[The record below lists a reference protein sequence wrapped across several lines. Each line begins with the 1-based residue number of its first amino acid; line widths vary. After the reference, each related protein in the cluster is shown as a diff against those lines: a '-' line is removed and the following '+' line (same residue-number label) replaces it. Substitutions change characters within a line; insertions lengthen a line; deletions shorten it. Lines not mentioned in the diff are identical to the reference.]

1 MSAPVTGFG
10 VIVAVCCALF
20 LHQDSPPAMGDL
32 ASRVRAVEEEFTQ
45 SYQKDDAF
53 GVRVPEF
60 QDRMLKLASEKID
73 HAASG
78 DALIW
83 VVAHGQFSAQAPL
96 AMKRAAQAA
105 DLLVKHHIEHLEL
118 SWACLWIPYITEP
131 PEKSADLLRAI
142 RMKSPHDVVR
152 AEATFALAE
161 VLSTRG
167 NTTLDHSSREGLY
180 KEAEGYLEEVRKEYS
195 DLRLRE
201 RADRYGDR
209 ADRLLYEIRNLSVG
223 RRAPQLEGETLNGK
237 TLRLSDYRDRV
248 VLLVFNKTGCPGC
261 VALYP
266 FERAISKR
274 LIDRPFAIVGVYA
287 GEEKDLAPTRTLL
300 AEHRVEWPVVWSA
313 GMPGKSVIDSR
324 WNIHSFPTLYL
335 IDADGVIRMKSFGS
349 PGEKILETAVDAL
362 VKEAEARPKTP

>member
-1 MSAPVTGFG
+1 
-10 VIVAVCCALF
+10 
-20 LHQDSPPAMGDL
+20 MGDL
-32 ASRVRAVEEEFTQ
+32 ASRERAIEEEFTR
-45 SYQKDDAF
+45 SYQKNRDAVA
-53 GVRVPEF
+53 VRVPEF

-73 HAASG
+73 HAASR

-83 VVAHGQFSAQAPL
+83 VVAHGQFSAEAPL

-105 DLLVKHHIEHLEL
+105 DLLVQHHIEHSEL
-118 SWACLWIPYITEP
+118 SWACIWIHYITDP
-131 PEKSADLLRAI
+131 PEKSVDLLRAI

-167 NTTLDHSSREGLY
+167 NATLDRSSREGLY
-180 KEAEGYLEEVRKEYS
+180 KEAEGYLEEVRNKYS

-201 RADRYGDR
+201 RADRYGER
-209 ADRLLYEIRNLSVG
+209 ADRLLYEIRNLSAG
-223 RRAPQLEGETLNGK
+223 RRAPQLEGGTLDGK
-237 TLRLSDYRDRV
+237 TLRLSDYRGRV

-274 LIDRPFAIVGVYA
+274 LIDRPFAIIGVHA
-287 GEEKDLAPTRTLL
+287 GEEKHLASTRTSL
-300 AEHRVEWPVVWSA
+300 AEHRAEWPVVWSA
-313 GMPGKSVIDSR
+313 GMPGKSVIESR
-324 WNIHSFPTLYL
+324 WNIHSYPTLYL
-335 IDADGVIRMKSFGS
+335 IDADGVIRLKSYGS